1 MTQLTD
7 HTSHIVRVGDRVTI
21 QFATRVIQAEVI
33 EDLGGIGAGGRQL
46 VRVRALEPTDGEYE
60 EFELAAE
67 ELN

>member
-1 MTQLTD
+1 MAQLTD
-7 HTSHIVRVGDRVTI
+7 HKSRTVRVGDRVTL
-21 QFATRVIQAEVI
+21 QFVTRVIQAEVI

-46 VRVRALEPTDGEYE
+46 VRVRALEPTNGEHE

>member
-1 MTQLTD
+1 MVQLTG
-7 HTSHIVRVGDRVTI
+7 HKPRIVCVGDRVAV

-33 EDLGGIGAGGRQL
+33 EDLGEIGVGGRQL